1 MRDGPF
7 SKLACLLKNIAQ
19 DIPHTIIMLMA
30 LNKILFVRLYYLD
43 MYVNGMT
50 KCANISM
57 PTLYKHNTSTFNFL
71 KHIQT
76 LSA

>member
-1 MRDGPF
+1 MPYEGWALQQTSLF
-7 SKLACLLKNIAQ
+7 AQ
-19 DIPHTIIMLMA
+19 DMLHTIIMIMA
-30 LNKILFVRLYYLD
+30 LNKILFVMLHYLD

-57 PTLYKHNTSTFNFL
+57 RTLYKHNTSTFNFL